1 MADPEEWVES
11 QFPNLAAKKAYQVE
25 SEATEEYNCIAWC
38 VGIDDQW
45 WWPEHDG
52 TWPEGVPRENT
63 LTNFI
68 TALSRLGYQPCE
80 DSAPEEGFGK
90 VIIYIGEDGAPTHMA
105 RQLPNG
111 AWTSKLGNA
120 WDIRHDTPQGLENSA
135 YGTVAQALK
144 RPL

>member
-11 QFPNLAAKKAYQVE
+11 QVPNLAATKAYQVE

-68 TALSRLGYQPCE
+68 TALSPWGTNLARTLLQKRDLG
-80 DSAPEEGFGK
+80 K
-90 VIIYIGEDGAPTHMA
+90 
-105 RQLPNG
+105 
-111 AWTSKLGNA
+111 
-120 WDIRHDTPQGLENSA
+120 
-135 YGTVAQALK
+135 
-144 RPL
+144 